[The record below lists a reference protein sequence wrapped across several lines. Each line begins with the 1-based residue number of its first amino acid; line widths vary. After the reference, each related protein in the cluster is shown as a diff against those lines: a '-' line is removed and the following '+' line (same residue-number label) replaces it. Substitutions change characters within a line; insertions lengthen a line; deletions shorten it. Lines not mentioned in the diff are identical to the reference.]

1 MIPVA
6 EFKHFTDQQPAFKV
20 LKPWWDVLAEYLTIV
35 MLMIGVFGCTL
46 QVIHDKI
53 ICLPNHVPS
62 GTALTDLTCEDFTKK
77 TVNNSEPIKSSVHQ
91 KMSGLQN
98 NLDLQQY
105 SYINQMCYETAL
117 HWYAKYF
124 PYLVIIHTLMFMVCA
139 SFWFKFPG
147 TSSKIEHFISI
158 MSKCFDSPWTTRT
171 ISEVSEEE
179 NTSSEKVN
187 RSKKSNVPSE
197 LIELSPTGGS
207 VTRKKVAESPSS
219 RMLGKKEGEEAKA
232 LFEKVK
238 KFRLHVE
245 KGDILYTMYIRQTVL
260 KVCKFLVIIVYN
272 AVLVHNIKFIVP
284 CSVKMED
291 MTGYDHFCCNHT
303 KAYLFAKLAICF
315 LAFLGVYGM
324 TCLYTL
330 YWLFHRPL
338 KEYSFRFAR
347 EDTGIK
353 DIPDVK
359 NDFAFML
366 HLIDQ
371 YDSLYSKRFAIFLS
385 EDSEFKLKQL
395 NLNHEWTHDKLQQ
408 KLQTNP
414 SGRLEL
420 HLFMLPGL
428 PDTTF
433 ELIELEALKLELL
446 QDVTFPASVTQL
458 INLQELMLI
467 NCPAKL
473 SFTSL
478 KFFREQLKVMMV
490 NFDDIKDIP
499 VWIYNLRGLEEL
511 YISGFFNQEMGRTG
525 TLETLRE
532 LKNLKILTLH
542 SNISKL
548 PPSVADLATHLQK
561 LRIHNDGT
569 KLVALNNLKKLFSL
583 QELKLINCNLERI
596 PHAIFSLVN
605 LQELDLKNNKLVSI
619 EEVIS
624 FQHCRKLI
632 CLKLW
637 HNQIFT
643 IPEHIRKLKTLE
655 QLDLS
660 HNYIEALPSQLFMC
674 TRLHYLDL
682 SYNKIQTI
690 PSGLGVLQS
699 LQYFAVSHNCLETLP
714 NEIYFCKKLKV
725 LKAEHN
731 KLRRIS
737 DRISWLPLL
746 SRIELKGNQ
755 LEALPLEIGQCK
767 FLKRS
772 GLMVESNL
780 YETLPLEAITDK
792 GEKIWERVPTWI
804 EEQIA
809 CRKDWLPAV
818 MFALSEVTFFNDSL
832 AQFQSLK
839 PWWDVLMDYLV
850 LAMLMISVLSGTLL
864 ISVDNMTCLPLN
876 HKLNETSAVVP
887 KTQAMDQTISE
898 ELPVAS
904 SHRSINLDYQQYL
917 YISYV
922 CYQKVLPW
930 FLKYFPY
937 FALVNSL
944 FLMASNNFW
953 FRYPKTSSKIEHFLS
968 ILTKCFESPW
978 TTKALSEIGCQHFL
992 GARTNTVNMQY
1003 LGQLKSPS
1011 SPILDAKDR
1020 ELGQALFEKI
1030 RRFRAHTEGGRMIYR
1045 IYLGQTFL
1053 KIAKVLT
1060 VLGYTF
1066 NCIGS
1071 ISFKHVCLA
1080 DIQNLIGYST
1090 FICTHSMAFIL
1101 QKLIAT
1107 YIFLVFLHGVV
1118 GVYSLLWLLWQ
1129 PLQKYSFKQAH
1140 EDSRVFDIPDGQNDF
1155 AFLLHMADQC
1165 NQLYSWRLANFLSAM
1180 HKNDMLDVVSS
1191 GKLST
1196 KKKVSCHYPSLSSK

>member
-1 MIPVA
+1 MAGSMIPVA

-20 LKPWWDVLAEYLTIV
+20 LKPWWDVLAEYITIV

-62 GTALTDLTCEDFTKK
+62 GTAFTDLTCEDFTKR
-77 TVNNSEPIKSSVHQ
+77 TINNSEPIKSSVHQ
-91 KMSGLQN
+91 EMSGLRN

-124 PYLVIIHTLMFMVCA
+124 PYLVVIHTLMFMVCA

-179 NTSSEKVN
+179 NTSSGKVN
-187 RSKKSNVPSE
+187 QIRKSNVPSE

-207 VTRKKVAESPSS
+207 VTGKKVLESPSS
-219 RMLGKKEGEEAKA
+219 SMLGKKEGEEAKA

-245 KGDILYTMYIRQTVL
+245 KGDILYTMYIRQTIL

-303 KAYLFAKLAICF
+303 KACLFFKLAMCY
-315 LAFLGVYGM
+315 LCFLGVYGM

-371 YDSLYSKRFAIFLS
+371 YDSLYSKRFAVFLS

-395 NLNHEWTHDKLQQ
+395 NLNHEWTRDKLQQ

-433 ELIELEALKLELL
+433 EMIELEALKLELL
-446 QDVTFPASVTQL
+446 QDVTFPVSVTQL
-458 INLQELMLI
+458 INLQELVLI
-467 NCPAKL
+467 NCPAML

-478 KFFREQLKVMMV
+478 KFFREQLKVMVV

-525 TLETLRE
+525 TLESLRE
-532 LKNLKILTLH
+532 LKNLKVLTLH
-542 SNISKL
+542 SNFSKL

-605 LQELDLKNNKLVSI
+605 LQELDLKNNKLISI

-643 IPEHIRKLKTLE
+643 IPEHIRKLKALE

-674 TRLHYLDL
+674 TRLNYLDL
-682 SYNKIQTI
+682 SYNKIQVI
-690 PSGLGVLQS
+690 PSGMGVLQS
-699 LQYFAVSHNCLETLP
+699 LQYFSVSHNCLETLP
-714 NEIYFCKKLKV
+714 NEIYFCRKLKV

-767 FLKRS
+767 LLKRS
-772 GLMVESNL
+772 GLVVESDL
-780 YETLPLEAITDK
+780 YETLPLEV
-792 GEKIWERVPTWI
+792 RV
-804 EEQIA
+804 
-809 CRKDWLPAV
+809 K
-818 MFALSEVTFFNDSL
+818 M
-832 AQFQSLK
+832 
-839 PWWDVLMDYLV
+839 
-850 LAMLMISVLSGTLL
+850 
-864 ISVDNMTCLPLN
+864 
-876 HKLNETSAVVP
+876 
-887 KTQAMDQTISE
+887 
-898 ELPVAS
+898 
-904 SHRSINLDYQQYL
+904 
-917 YISYV
+917 
-922 CYQKVLPW
+922 
-930 FLKYFPY
+930 
-937 FALVNSL
+937 
-944 FLMASNNFW
+944 
-953 FRYPKTSSKIEHFLS
+953 
-968 ILTKCFESPW
+968 
-978 TTKALSEIGCQHFL
+978 
-992 GARTNTVNMQY
+992 
-1003 LGQLKSPS
+1003 
-1011 SPILDAKDR
+1011 
-1020 ELGQALFEKI
+1020 
-1030 RRFRAHTEGGRMIYR
+1030 
-1045 IYLGQTFL
+1045 
-1053 KIAKVLT
+1053 
-1060 VLGYTF
+1060 
-1066 NCIGS
+1066 
-1071 ISFKHVCLA
+1071 
-1080 DIQNLIGYST
+1080 
-1090 FICTHSMAFIL
+1090 
-1101 QKLIAT
+1101 
-1107 YIFLVFLHGVV
+1107 
-1118 GVYSLLWLLWQ
+1118 
-1129 PLQKYSFKQAH
+1129 
-1140 EDSRVFDIPDGQNDF
+1140 EDE
-1155 AFLLHMADQC
+1155 
-1165 NQLYSWRLANFLSAM
+1165 
-1180 HKNDMLDVVSS
+1180 
-1191 GKLST
+1191 
-1196 KKKVSCHYPSLSSK
+1196 